1 MAEQKKT
8 TSKSSAKTSSTTTT
22 TKRSTTSSSRSS
34 MWGINKISFW
44 VIGAMAILYLV
55 ASILAIC
62 GLKNPKIISALQGVA
77 TAMAICIA
85 AVLAWKY
92 VRNKQTVWKVLYFV
106 LLLVVLLGIVLPL
119 VI

>member
-1 MAEQKKT
+1 MAEQKRT
-8 TSKSSAKTSSTTTT
+8 TSKSSEKTSSTTTT
-22 TKRSTTSSSRSS
+22 KKSTTSSRSS

>member
-8 TSKSSAKTSSTTTT
+8 SSKSSSSST
-22 TKRSTTSSSRSS
+22 KKTTSSSSRSTV
-34 MWGINKISFW
+34 WGLNKISFW

-55 ASILAIC
+55 ASILSLC
-62 GLKNPKIISALQGVA
+62 GVNLKVVSALQGVA

-85 AVLAWKY
+85 AVLAWRY
-92 VRNKQTVWKVLYFV
+92 VKNKQTVWKVLYFV
-106 LLLVVLLGIVLPL
+106 LLLVVLLGIVLAL

>member
-22 TKRSTTSSSRSS
+22 TKKSTTSSRSS

>member
-8 TSKSSAKTSSTTTT
+8 SSKSSSSST
-22 TKRSTTSSSRSS
+22 KKTTSSSSRSTVWS
-34 MWGINKISFW
+34 LNKISFW

-55 ASILAIC
+55 ASILSLC
-62 GLKNPKIISALQGVA
+62 GVNLKVVSALQGVA

-85 AVLAWKY
+85 AVLAWRY
-92 VRNKQTVWKVLYFV
+92 VKNKQTVWKVLYFV

>member
-8 TSKSSAKTSSTTTT
+8 SSKSSSSST
-22 TKRSTTSSSRSS
+22 KKTTSSSSRSTV
-34 MWGINKISFW
+34 WGLNKISFW
-44 VIGAMAILYLV
+44 VIDAMAILYLV
-55 ASILAIC
+55 ASILSLC
-62 GLKNPKIISALQGVA
+62 GVNLKVVSALQGVA

-85 AVLAWKY
+85 AVLAWRY
-92 VRNKQTVWKVLYFV
+92 VKNKQTVWKVLYFV

>member
-8 TSKSSAKTSSTTTT
+8 SSKSSSSSP
-22 TKRSTTSSSRSS
+22 KKTTSSSSRSTV
-34 MWGINKISFW
+34 WGLNKISFW

-55 ASILAIC
+55 ASILSLC
-62 GLKNPKIISALQGVA
+62 GVNLKVVSALQGVA

-85 AVLAWKY
+85 AVLAWRY
-92 VRNKQTVWKVLYFV
+92 VKNKQPVWKVLYFV

>member
-22 TKRSTTSSSRSS
+22 TKRSTTSSRSS

-55 ASILAIC
+55 ASRLAIC

>member
-8 TSKSSAKTSSTTTT
+8 SSKSSSSST
-22 TKRSTTSSSRSS
+22 KKTTSSSSRSAV
-34 MWGINKISFW
+34 WGLNKISFW

-55 ASILAIC
+55 ASILSIC
-62 GLKNPKIISALQGVA
+62 GVNLKVVSALQGVA

-85 AVLAWKY
+85 AVLAWRY
-92 VRNKQTVWKVLYFV
+92 VKNKQTVWKVLYFV
-106 LLLVVLLGIVLPL
+106 LLLVVLLGIILPL